1 MPYAKAEA
9 TKSIEVTGVPPPP
22 PPPIPTWA
30 LLLPLVAVGAVVI
43 YAATRK

>member
-22 PPPIPTWA
+22 PIPTWA
-30 LLLPLVAVGAVVI
+30 LLLALAAVGAVVI